1 MSVSQARRH
10 ASFYALPDPSPSD
23 RLEIRD
29 RLHVHPYVPVD
40 RIVSHIATADVGVFP
55 ALHNLSHDS
64 DLPTKYYEYA
74 QARLPMVVSDV
85 KTSAET
91 TQRLG
96 NGEVFAA
103 GDADDLARA
112 IKTVLADL
120 PRYRSAYDAH
130 ATELAEWTWEHQATI
145 LDAVY
150 AEVLGR
156 PRRKSS

>member
-1 MSVSQARRH
+1 
-10 ASFYALPDPSPSD
+10 
-23 RLEIRD
+23 
-29 RLHVHPYVPVD
+29 
-40 RIVSHIATADVGVFP
+40 VFP

-103 GDADDLARA
+103 GDADDLVRA
-112 IKTVLADL
+112 VKAVLADL
-120 PRYRSAYDAH
+120 PRYRASYLEYSRVK
-130 ATELAEWTWEHQATI
+130 ATSVSVRLRIFLFEFKI
-145 LDAVY
+145 PN
-150 AEVLGR
+150 R
-156 PRRKSS
+156 PQVPRGESQWS